1 MNKKVIKILSFAFIS
16 FFTSIFIVG
25 NAKAET
31 IVNVDYDGEFVQSKI
46 NENIELLNFIENTLV
61 PYSKTIN
68 QRYSIVINSSSI
80 TFILYE
86 NATDTQLRSYWYG
99 GANNKIEGKPDN
111 TSIKYLNLYLSD
123 LDNYTNESVISSLEN
138 KNYINSMYWNYFGA
152 GGGFYG
158 SSKPNITFDL
168 YDYTF
173 NNYDKDMY
181 SAKIIYDTNLDY
193 IKVISTD
200 SNYFLP
206 ISFNNENVAYENDY
220 FLTYKQVM
228 DVKPKITFTK
238 TENTENGHITS
249 VDVNVKFSSIDNDK
263 YVYQYKRNDLEGW
276 VTYNFNDTDNFTLN
290 YEKNDILYVRVLDKN
305 TFEEITISTYN
316 ISSLIPYL
324 VLKHDD
330 NSDCYV
336 DNKQVCDNIRV
347 YPNLMT
353 YDKYM
358 FYYSEDG
365 GTTWLTS
372 YSAFTKTVTES
383 NKTYLFKITDLEG
396 NIIDNLSYTQSPFGE
411 FDTSYPYVKF
421 EYKID
426 KNLLVY
432 YLDTYLYNYDTSKYK
447 FYYSENGKDFYELL
461 QNKYVANYNDVYL
474 KTYNPFIQMFSLKF
488 TKNSYVYIKI
498 TDLEGNSL
506 GTYTHFIDYDKAL
519 EELDNS
525 WFKPIKEFID
535 NNIFN
540 KLPIIQQL
548 IDIYNSF
555 QYVEGK
561 DEPPVF
567 DFDLGF
573 IGLGNVTIKMD
584 FFNEYRQTFFDY
596 MKIFFSITTVFAVLT
611 ELKDVIGGGD

>member
-25 NAKAET
+25 NAKASTLIDNFDFTVYNSNFTFPYKTEELGEYENNYNRAYQYYLDNCQG
-31 IVNVDYDGEFVQSKI
+31 IYDSYIIDKNGYGYGWGDNQVNLLCFNQSDNVWI
-46 NENIELLNFIENTLV
+46 PSVEM
-61 PYSKTIN
+61 YYN
-68 QRYSIVINSSSI
+68 QDSSI
-80 TFILYE
+80 WLNY
-86 NATDTQLRSYWYG
+86 R
-99 GANNKIEGKPDN
+99 IE
-111 TSIKYLNLYLSD
+111 I
-123 LDNYTNESVISSLEN
+123 
-138 KNYINSMYWNYFGA
+138 F
-152 GGGFYG
+152 
-158 SSKPNITFDL
+158 KPNNNDYIAQHFYNTTSTTSYSYEQIKFDL
-168 YDYTF
+168 YNYEKI
-173 NNYDKDMY
+173 NNKTL
-181 SAKIIYDTNLDY
+181 SKESGIIDTN
-193 IKVISTD
+193 IKFYFN
-200 SNYFLP
+200 SNQYQKGTYAINSFIYEGQTYTVGDLIYENGSFAGSKP
-206 ISFNNENVAYENDY
+206 TISFS
-220 FLTYKQVM
+220 
-228 DVKPKITFTK
+228 K
-238 TENTENGHITS
+238 TENKENNHVTS
-249 VDVNVKFSSIDNDK
+249 VDVNIKFSIIDNDK
-263 YVYQYKRNDLEGW
+263 YIYQYKQNELDGW
-276 VTYNFNDTDNFTLN
+276 VTYQFNDTDNFTLN

-305 TFEEITISTYN
+305 TFEEITTSTYN
-316 ISSLIPYL
+316 ISSLLPYL

-372 YSAFTKTVTES
+372 YSAFIKTVTES